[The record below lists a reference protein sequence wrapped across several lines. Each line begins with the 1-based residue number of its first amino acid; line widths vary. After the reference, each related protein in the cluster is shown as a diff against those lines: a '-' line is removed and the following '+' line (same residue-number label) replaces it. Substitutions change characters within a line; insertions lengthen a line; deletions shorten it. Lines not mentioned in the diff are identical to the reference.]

1 MTQEYIQEEYHKCV
15 ESFEYWKDNYLMR
28 KRTLSDWQEIV
39 KYISK
44 EFNVSLLEAL
54 ETYKKDRQKWVDWYN
69 DLFIK
74 YDTKR

>member
-1 MTQEYIQEEYHKCV
+1 MTQEYIQEEYRKCI

-28 KRTLSDWQEIV
+28 KRTFSNWQEIV

-44 EFNVSLLEAL
+44 EFDISLLEAL